1 MKITPQKFFYIAFFY
16 YISNIQ
22 IKQIKTI
29 TNMKTKVNTY
39 KADYTNKIIYWT
51 NQLNESLN
59 CAPIDRSTK
68 KMQKS
73 LDSLNYFTEKQIQ
86 IERMEEQVN
95 EMCWKSDTIT
105 KEKELANE
113 RDKSMRE
120 WMEKNEREFGI
131 KIINK
136 DEFPFEDKDP
146 IMEISESTNLGTS
159 TPSDMDYR
167 KYTNERFDSEGN
179 NITNER

>member
-29 TNMKTKVNTY
+29 TNMKTKVKTY

-51 NQLNESLN
+51 NQLNASLN

-86 IERMEEQVN
+86 IERMEEQV
-95 EMCWKSDTIT
+95 S
-105 KEKELANE
+105 
-113 RDKSMRE
+113 
-120 WMEKNEREFGI
+120 
-131 KIINK
+131 
-136 DEFPFEDKDP
+136 
-146 IMEISESTNLGTS
+146 
-159 TPSDMDYR
+159 
-167 KYTNERFDSEGN
+167 
-179 NITNER
+179 